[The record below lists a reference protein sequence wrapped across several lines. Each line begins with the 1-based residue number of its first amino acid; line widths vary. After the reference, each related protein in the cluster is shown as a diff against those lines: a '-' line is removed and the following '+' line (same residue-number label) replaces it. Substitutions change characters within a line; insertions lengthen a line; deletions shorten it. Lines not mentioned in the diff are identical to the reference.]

1 MSAKEVWSKYRLAL
15 PVFLCLAV
23 AGFIIAMLLRAGR
36 SAEPPMYAVDSSDSR
51 SRPSSQTAT
60 RSSTGSRPPTV
71 ASETTGEKPKDETAK
86 PVTRSSRT
94 AKTTTLRTSRTT
106 TAKSTKSTS
115 AKTTRSTA
123 DRSELYQKKLEE
135 LQKELLRLANSK
147 KDYNSVADEID
158 RLRELKQKVLTES
171 AEREGLKKRIAE
183 MREFLEQ
190 QPTEVLEYDEQLV
203 RRLIEKVTVYEE
215 RFEVEFKSGA
225 KVDIER

>member
-36 SAEPPMYAVDSSDSR
+36 SAEPPMYAVDSSDCR

-135 LQKELLRLANSK
+135 LQKEYEK
-147 KDYNSVADEID
+147 KQERVQDKLIDLEIQKEID
-158 RLRELKQKVLTES
+158 LAALGRFG
-171 AEREGLKKRIAE
+171 AW
-183 MREFLEQ
+183 
-190 QPTEVLEYDEQLV
+190 
-203 RRLIEKVTVYEE
+203 RRL
-215 RFEVEFKSGA
+215 
-225 KVDIER
+225 

>member
-135 LQKELLRLANSK
+135 LQKEYEK
-147 KDYNSVADEID
+147 KQERVQDKLIDLEIQKEID
-158 RLRELKQKVLTES
+158 LAALDLYYASAGLAHGGAYEAEKNRILSQYEQEAAACRQQGEDWQREY
-171 AEREGLKKRIAE
+171 A
-183 MREFLEQ
+183 
-190 QPTEVLEYDEQLV
+190 D
-203 RRLIEKVTVYEE
+203 KVTDRKEHYGQE
-215 RFEVEFKSGA
+215 
-225 KVDIER
+225 

>member
-1 MSAKEVWSKYRLAL
+1 MKHHHLLPSFLVCPQAACYDKNNRMLREEVQMSAKEVWSKYRLAL

-115 AKTTRSTA
+115 AKTTRA
-123 DRSELYQKKLEE
+123 PQPIDRSSIRKSWRSCKRNTR
-135 LQKELLRLANSK
+135 KNRSACRTNS
-147 KDYNSVADEID
+147 
-158 RLRELKQKVLTES
+158 
-171 AEREGLKKRIAE
+171 
-183 MREFLEQ
+183 
-190 QPTEVLEYDEQLV
+190 
-203 RRLIEKVTVYEE
+203 
-215 RFEVEFKSGA
+215 
-225 KVDIER
+225 